1 MEIQAQASPAAA
13 QLGAGT
19 AASGGGGQKGAG
31 NAGFSNAL
39 NGMLVQVIPQA
50 NASQPTENASLLAT
64 IQLLTAGGN
73 LNPMP
78 DQAPEAAAAALDAL
92 TKLLAS
98 SNEKQSD
105 SLVNDPLMQSLLS
118 QLQVLL
124 ASLLPAASAEKSA
137 VQPDGSKQAALAPGN
152 DGSAPNVSLSS
163 DGTGTALDA
172 LLFVPLA
179 SAVQQSTLPGTQEPS
194 VSIHP
199 LMNKKDALHMLNQ
212 LKEIL
217 LSGNETVQKAVAA
230 GQELPSLMNTV
241 QTLLKQY
248 EAASPAAVTE
258 TVNLTGALEQNAAPN
273 DSILHKTPISA
284 KRSVKSTV
292 SAEGAAQS
300 NQAGI
305 RNLVQVVPST
315 LQKLEA
321 LSAKAVPAQLLSEP
335 SAESD
340 ALFQPLNDNSSSDL
354 LNGNVQAVP
363 LHEFLKQTAA
373 GTYVPKAPVLQ
384 MPAEAFSEQTAEF
397 IVKAFSLESNAEG
410 FSEAKISLFP
420 KHLGQVDVKLTMHNG
435 QLVAQFMADSSA
447 GRDLLESQLP
457 QLRATLQTQGIQ
469 VERLE
474 VGQSQNFQSGLFQE
488 HRQQQSQQFTG
499 NKQKSNAGKVA
510 AVDEDFT
517 EDPTEETVPASSV
530 HDNEAKSIDV
540 TA

>member
-13 QLGAGT
+13 LGAS
-19 AASGGGGQKGAG
+19 AASSGGSGQKGTG

-321 LSAKAVPAQLLSEP
+321 LSAKAVPVQLLSEP